1 MDTGLKGKTVLITGA
16 SRNMGRLA
24 AIEFAREGANL
35 ALCTSTKMKELAEV
49 AEEAR
54 GLGAKVVAE
63 RCDVASEGDVA
74 SFVDRTRKEL
84 GTVHVAINNAVNR
97 GAEGSFAAH
106 PGVAGWHVAR
116 DRAGRGRFSVAA
128 KGRASQAA
136 RRVGLR
142 ERGRRAR
149 INHLLGCYRQRVT
162 RSVFGLALRQRRTH
176 EQGRIEVG
184 RLHGWQRQRRC
195 ARLAAAYVVTIGREA
210 RATEGLSRRRE
221 GTKGGRG
228 RARTEASHQQRHER
242 EGAEASE
249 RAPQQE

>member
-1 MDTGLKGKTVLITGA
+1 MADAILVLNAGSSSLKFSVFLHGETPEPLLRGQLEGLFTQPH
-16 SRNMGRLA
+16 
-24 AIEFAREGANL
+24 F
-35 ALCTSTKMKELAEV
+35 
-49 AEEAR
+49 
-54 GLGAKVVAE
+54 
-63 RCDVASEGDVA
+63 
-74 SFVDRTRKEL
+74 
-84 GTVHVAINNAVNR
+84 
-97 GAEGSFAAH
+97 
-106 PGVAGWHVAR
+106 VAR
-116 DRAGRGRFSVAA
+116 DRAGRSRFSVTA

-184 RLHGWQRQRRC
+184 RLHRWQRQRRC

-221 GTKGGRG
+221 GTKGGGG
-228 RARTEASHQQRHER
+228 RARTEASH
-242 EGAEASE
+242 
-249 RAPQQE
+249 